1 MNRSCPRGQNTSDTG
16 AFRGE
21 TVSEAKEKDRTKDLL
36 FLLKGLNCAAC
47 AAAIEGSASR
57 IGWVKKAAVDPV
69 TSMLTI
75 TVDADLSEKE
85 VASAIQS
92 LADRIE
98 PGVKVYRAS
107 MADSPF
113 LNPVRQRALAA
124 FSSRILPGLV
134 LWASAAVLPT
144 GQELRIALFIAA
156 YLASGWNVLGR
167 ALKNVLSG
175 RFFDEYFLMSIATI
189 GAISIGE
196 FPEAVAVMLFFRTGL
211 ILEESAVERARGSI
225 SSLVEII
232 PDKANL
238 INPQGQISQVRS
250 RDLAEGD
257 LILIRPGER
266 VPVDGSVL
274 EGLSSLDTSSI
285 TGESLPRD
293 VAPGD
298 PVLAG
303 FLNRQGSL
311 KVEVSRPLESS
322 AASRILAAIG
332 DARSRKTRT
341 ERLATSLA
349 RVYTPSVV
357 ALAVIIALLPPLSGW
372 GGFEMW
378 LYRALVFL
386 VASCPCALLISIP
399 LGVFAGI
406 GAASGKGILI
416 KGGDVLE
423 KLSKV
428 RTVFL
433 DKTGTVTTGRFHLAG
448 VFPSEGFS
456 EGSLLELAVTAERN
470 SNHPLAETVRSGW
483 GHRPL
488 PELPISTI
496 ERPGLGIEAETARNK
511 ILAGNRR
518 FMLENGIEARDP
530 KSPGT
535 VIHVAENG
543 RYAGYLVVADTVKE
557 EASKAVSELRAFGVD
572 RILLLSGDLEGPT
585 TDVANRLSLDGA
597 FWGLL
602 PEEKVA
608 LVEEEQGA
616 GPERKINIFA
626 GDGLNDAPVIA
637 RADVGISMGKVG
649 SDITVDNA
657 DVVIM
662 NDSLLGLPEV
672 LRIARKTRAVIWQ
685 NILLALGVKAAVL
698 ILGAFGVASLW
709 EAVFAD
715 VGVTLLAVINSSR
728 ILRWSR
734 KQKAAA

>member
-1 MNRSCPRGQNTSDTG
+1 M
-16 AFRGE
+16 
-21 TVSEAKEKDRTKDLL
+21 SEAKEKDRTKDLL

-470 SNHPLAETVRSGW
+470 SNHPLAEAVRSGW

-511 ILAGNRR
+511 ILAGNQR
-518 FMLENGIEARDP
+518 FMLENGIEVRDP

-557 EASKAVSELRAFGVD
+557 EASKAVSELRSFGVD

>member
-1 MNRSCPRGQNTSDTG
+1 M
-16 AFRGE
+16 
-21 TVSEAKEKDRTKDLL
+21 SEAKEKDRTKDLL

-470 SNHPLAETVRSGW
+470 SNHPLAEAVRSGW

>member
-1 MNRSCPRGQNTSDTG
+1 M
-16 AFRGE
+16 
-21 TVSEAKEKDRTKDLL
+21 SEAKEKDRTKDLL

-470 SNHPLAETVRSGW
+470 SNHPLAEAVRSGW

-496 ERPGLGIEAETARNK
+496 ERPGLGIEAETVRNK

>member
-1 MNRSCPRGQNTSDTG
+1 M
-16 AFRGE
+16 
-21 TVSEAKEKDRTKDLL
+21 SEAKEKDRTKDLL

-303 FLNRQGSL
+303 FLNRQASL

-456 EGSLLELAVTAERN
+456 EGSLLELAVTAERD

>member
-1 MNRSCPRGQNTSDTG
+1 M
-16 AFRGE
+16 
-21 TVSEAKEKDRTKDLL
+21 SEAKEKDRTKDLL

-470 SNHPLAETVRSGW
+470 SNHPLAEAVRSGW

-511 ILAGNRR
+511 ILAGNQR

>member
-1 MNRSCPRGQNTSDTG
+1 M
-16 AFRGE
+16 
-21 TVSEAKEKDRTKDLL
+21 SEAKEKDRTKDLL

-167 ALKNVLSG
+167 ALKNVVSG

-341 ERLATSLA
+341 ERLATTLA

-470 SNHPLAETVRSGW
+470 SNHPLAEAVRSGW

-511 ILAGNRR
+511 ILAGNQR

-530 KSPGT
+530 MSPGT

>member
-1 MNRSCPRGQNTSDTG
+1 M
-16 AFRGE
+16 
-21 TVSEAKEKDRTKDLL
+21 SEAKEKDRTKDLL

-470 SNHPLAETVRSGW
+470 SNHPLAEAVRSGW

-511 ILAGNRR
+511 ILAGNQR
-518 FMLENGIEARDP
+518 FMLENGIEVRDP

>member
-1 MNRSCPRGQNTSDTG
+1 M
-16 AFRGE
+16 
-21 TVSEAKEKDRTKDLL
+21 SEAKGKDRTKDLL

-107 MADSPF
+107 ITDSPF

-303 FLNRQGSL
+303 FLNRQASL
-311 KVEVSRPLESS
+311 KVEVSRPLEFS

-341 ERLATSLA
+341 ERLATTLA

-470 SNHPLAETVRSGW
+470 SNHPLAEAVRSGW

-511 ILAGNRR
+511 ILAGNQR

>member
-1 MNRSCPRGQNTSDTG
+1 MS
-16 AFRGE
+16 E
-21 TVSEAKEKDRTKDLL
+21 TKGKDRTKDLL

-107 MADSPF
+107 ITDSPF

-303 FLNRQGSL
+303 FLNRQASL

-341 ERLATSLA
+341 ERLATTLA

-470 SNHPLAETVRSGW
+470 SNHPLAEAVRSGW

-496 ERPGLGIEAETARNK
+496 ERPGLGIEAETVRNK

>member
-1 MNRSCPRGQNTSDTG
+1 M
-16 AFRGE
+16 
-21 TVSEAKEKDRTKDLL
+21 SEAKEKDRTKDLL

-470 SNHPLAETVRSGW
+470 SNHPLAEAVRSGW

-511 ILAGNRR
+511 ILAGNQR

-557 EASKAVSELRAFGVD
+557 EASKAVSELRSFGVD